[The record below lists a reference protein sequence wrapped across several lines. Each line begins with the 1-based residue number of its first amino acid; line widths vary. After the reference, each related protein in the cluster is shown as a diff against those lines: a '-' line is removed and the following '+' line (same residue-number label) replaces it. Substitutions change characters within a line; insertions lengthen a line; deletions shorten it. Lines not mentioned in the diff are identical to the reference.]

1 MGELNGATSMN
12 ASRKEEVRAFWDE
25 ASCGERLYLPDTTA
39 HGFRQHDAERY
50 RLEPYI
56 ESFAEF
62 ESAKG
67 RRVLEIGI
75 GLGADHQ
82 RFAEAGAELVGIDL
96 TPRAIERTRERFR
109 AHGLTSDLKVGDAE
123 KLDLETDRFD
133 IVYSWGVIHHSP
145 DTAAAVNEIHR
156 VLKPGGV
163 AKVMIYNKYS
173 LVGLMLWLRYALAA
187 GRPTTSL
194 ASIYATYL
202 ESPGTKAY
210 TESEARDLF
219 ARFERVTVSTVLS
232 HADLLTSQAGQRHG
246 GAVLN
251 VARLLWPRWLLRLVC
266 RGNGLFMLIEATKGR

>member
-1 MGELNGATSMN
+1 MAELNGGRSVN
-12 ASRKEEVRAFWDE
+12 ASKKDAVRAFWDE

-39 HGFRQHDAERY
+39 SGFRQHDSERY

-56 ESFAEF
+56 ETFAQF

-67 RRVLEIGI
+67 LRVLEIGI

-96 TPRAIERTRERFR
+96 TPRAIDRTRERFY
-109 AHGLTSDLKVGDAE
+109 ALGLTSELKVGDAE
-123 KLDLETDRFD
+123 KLDFESNCFD
-133 IVYSWGVIHHSP
+133 VVYSWGVVHHSP
-145 DTAAAVNEIHR
+145 DTRAAVNEIYR

-163 AKVMIYNKYS
+163 AKVMVYNKYS

-187 GRPTTSL
+187 GRPLTSL
-194 ASIYATYL
+194 ASIYSTYL

-219 ARFERVTVSTVLS
+219 ARFEQVSVSVVLS
-232 HADLLTSQAGQRHG
+232 HGDLLTSQAGQRHG
-246 GAVLN
+246 GLALEA
-251 VARLLWPRWLLRLVC
+251 ARLIWPRWLLRRIC
-266 RGNGLFMLIEATKGR
+266 RRNGLFMLIDATKAR